1 MSRRNLIIVIAL
13 LIAFGLGVGAGVLG
27 LLWST
32 GGLETESAP
41 IAQVAPTLSL
51 DNPPPT
57 QPSTALD
64 AINSRLDTISGQ
76 LDALSTAVS
85 AGGAAAM
92 ETQPTPAAAS
102 AAADASSAD
111 TRALFRISQ
120 DESEVRFLI
129 DEILAGNP
137 NTVVAATN
145 SVAGDIIIDLSNPA
159 QSQVGQI
166 AINARTFLT
175 DNEFRDD
182 SIRGRILRTDEFE
195 FITFAPTALQ
205 GLPDAPVAPGETI
218 EFQIVGDLTVKDV
231 TLPITFDASVTLVDD
246 GRIEGTARAQTRY
259 PDFGITIRTPPIVSG
274 VSEDLIL
281 ELDFVALAVTE

>member
-1 MSRRNLIIVIAL
+1 MSRRNLITVIAL

-64 AINSRLDTISGQ
+64 EINSRLDTISGQ

-92 ETQPTPAAAS
+92 ETQPTPTPAPAT
-102 AAADASSAD
+102 DASSAD

-145 SVAGDIIIDLSNPA
+145 SVAGDIIIDMSNPA

-182 SIRGRILRTDEFE
+182 SIRGRILRTDDFE

>member
-1 MSRRNLIIVIAL
+1 MSRRNIITAIAL
-13 LIAFGLGVGAGVLG
+13 LIAFGLGAGAGVLG

-57 QPSTALD
+57 QPSAAFD
-64 AINSRLDTISGQ
+64 AINSRLDSISGQ
-76 LDALSTAVS
+76 LDALSTAVA

-92 ETQPTPAAAS
+92 EVQPTPTPEP
-102 AAADASSAD
+102 AAADASAD

-145 SVAGDIIIDLSNPA
+145 SVAGDIIIDMTNPT

-182 SIRGRILRTDEFE
+182 SIRGRILQTNDYE
-195 FITFAPTALQ
+195 FITFAPIALQ
-205 GLPDAPVAPGETI
+205 GLPDAPVTPGETI

-231 TLPITFDASVTLVDD
+231 TLPITFDASVTLVDN